1 MTLEIVKQT
10 AQQGNH
16 LNCWFNVTF
25 RRKTIE
31 SAQGQAESYEGGE
44 NTDHKYKLHKNQHEQ
59 ITLADVKRRSN
70 ILRKNKTCYII

>member
-10 AQQGNH
+10 TQQGNH

-31 SAQGQAESYEGGE
+31 SAQGQAESCEGGE
-44 NTDHKYKLHKNQHEQ
+44 KTDHKYMLHKN
-59 ITLADVKRRSN
+59 SMN
-70 ILRKNKTCYII
+70 ISH